1 MTEIGCASDGAVVL
15 LTRDSRT
22 SCKVHL
28 FGK

>member
-1 MTEIGCASDGAVVL
+1 MTDSGSTGDNEVVL
-15 LTRDSRT
+15 LTRDSKT